1 MSHLKKRV
9 WGIVGVV
16 VGVAFQCSTLL
27 AAIPVNTHSD
37 SARVYVL
44 QGKQAWQTGYIRE
57 SIAQYEKALSHDS
70 LLIRAHIR
78 LADLYHTCQ
87 ELERAARHL
96 TMAESLLARGTD
108 TDRLLYAI
116 EHASFGQNPEI
127 ARRAMESLLQH
138 YPDDPDVQVLYAHL
152 LTETNQ
158 IYKAIDIYTRL
169 IENNPSRAFVH
180 YQLGRAY
187 QSIGQFGRAFDAF
200 ERYQDLSPGAPAPY
214 SAMGDLRAKQN
225 RIEESLH
232 FHRKALSKDPEWL
245 PSLMGIT
252 LDQVLQD
259 EARQAINRL
268 SQHSARTR
276 DPWKHRTL
284 QYGLVFCH
292 IVSGNLQQSLSL
304 AQTLV
309 EKHLE
314 HNRTGWWLWDTL
326 LLGDIYREIGDHTRA
341 LEVYRAALE
350 RLNTIDLSD
359 SFIRSFAYTI
369 IRKQF
374 YLALD
379 MGRPDLARA
388 LAEQSL
394 SEPPA
399 RLSNEFHGVL
409 YWYTKEYK
417 DAIPLLHQADLKN
430 PRLLCILADAY
441 HRAGQTAQAYN
452 LWTVAATFNEL
463 DIQFAFATRD
473 LKQMMTS
480 AGYVNR
486 DMFKVR

>member
-1 MSHLKKRV
+1 MSHLKKRF

-16 VGVAFQCSTLL
+16 VAFAFQCSTMQ

-37 SARVYVL
+37 SARIYFR
-44 QGKQAWQTGYIRE
+44 QARQDWRTGYNRKA
-57 SIAQYEKALSHDS
+57 IAQYEKALSHDS
-70 LLIRAHIR
+70 LLIQAHIR
-78 LADLYHTCQ
+78 LADLYHSCQ

-96 TMAESLLARGTD
+96 TTAESLLGRGTD

-116 EHASFGQNPEI
+116 EHASFGQDPEI
-127 ARRAMESLLQH
+127 ARRAMDSLLQQ
-138 YPDDPDVQVLYAHL
+138 YPDDPEVQVLYAHL

-169 IENNPSRAFVH
+169 IERDPDQAFVH

-187 QSIGQFGRAFDAF
+187 QAIGQFGRAFDAF
-200 ERYQDLSPGAPAPY
+200 ERYQKQSPETPAPY

-225 RIEESLH
+225 RIEESLY
-232 FHRKALSKDPEWL
+232 FHRKALCKDPEWL
-245 PSLMGIT
+245 PALMGMT

-259 EARQAINRL
+259 KSRQAIDRL

-284 QYGLVFCH
+284 QHSLVFCH
-292 IVSGNLQQSLSL
+292 IVSDNLQQSLSL
-304 AQTLV
+304 VQMLV
-309 EKHLE
+309 TKHQK

-326 LLGDIYREIGDHTRA
+326 LLGDIYRELGDHTRA
-341 LEVYRAALE
+341 FDIYRSALD
-350 RLNTIDLSD
+350 RLSTIDLSD

-399 RLSNEFHGVL
+399 RLANEFQGVL
-409 YWYTKEYK
+409 YWYTKDYK
-417 DAIPLLHQADLKN
+417 DAIPLLHQADLKD

-452 LWTVAATFNEL
+452 LWTVVATFNEL
-463 DIQFAFATRD
+463 DIRFAFATRD
-473 LKQMMTS
+473 LKQMMKS

-486 DMFKVR
+486 DMFKSR